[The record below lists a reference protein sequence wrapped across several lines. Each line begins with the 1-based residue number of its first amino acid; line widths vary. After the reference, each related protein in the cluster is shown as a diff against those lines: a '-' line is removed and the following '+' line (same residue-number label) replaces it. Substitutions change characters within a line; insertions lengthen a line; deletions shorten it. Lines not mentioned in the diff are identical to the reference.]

1 MAPSKFAAG
10 WFYGL
15 TGEDKRRDLRNCFA
29 ENEELTNLLYDTMAA
44 YVEGDMELGDQ
55 KMLETKPLL
64 QEAMAGCEDFAESM
78 DKLNEQLKNL
88 RESENW
94 QEEEAKVYE
103 ENKDKIEAAVRMQ
116 LE

>member
-1 MAPSKFAAG
+1 
-10 WFYGL
+10 
-15 TGEDKRRDLRNCFA
+15 
-29 ENEELTNLLYDTMAA
+29 
-44 YVEGDMELGDQ
+44 
-55 KMLETKPLL
+55 MLETKPLL
-64 QEAMAGCEDFAESM
+64 QEAMAGCGDFSESM
-78 DKLNEQLKNL
+78 NKLTEQLNSL